1 MSAPVGPG
9 YPYPPNLPP
18 APPTEPAPP
27 RQGPGVV
34 VPFAAPPTDRD
45 KKRMWISLSIAGGL
59 ALLCLIG
66 GIVGV
71 VALVASSQVSAKD
84 ATNRVSSY
92 LDALKRHDY
101 QAAYDDL
108 CTDQRD
114 KHTEKEFAR
123 SQADQVDISSF
134 EVGTPKQV
142 SNGYSV
148 PASIELVDGSLVQA
162 TFGLVLDGPGELRVC
177 SVTG

>member
-9 YPYPPNLPP
+9 YPYPPSQPP
-18 APPTEPAPP
+18 APPTEPPP
-27 RQGPGVV
+27 RPGPGVI

-45 KKRMWISLSIAGGL
+45 RKRMWISLSIAGGL
-59 ALLCLIG
+59 VLLCLVG

-71 VALVASSQVSAKD
+71 VSLVASSHVSSAD
-84 ATNRVSSY
+84 ATARVSSY
-92 LDALKRHDY
+92 LDALKRHDF

-114 KHTEKEFAR
+114 KHSEKDFAR
-123 SQADQVDISSF
+123 SQADQVDISSY
-134 EVGTPKQV
+134 ELGTPIQK
-142 SNGYSV
+142 SNGFTV
-148 PASIELVDGSLVQA
+148 PARIELVDGRLVDA
-162 TFGLVLDGPGELRVC
+162 TFGVVVDGPGELRVC